1 MYLDIFDSTYI
12 YLQRCKVKCTG
23 AGDNTWPL
31 RSTSAGGVTAGG
43 EEADNKVRVM
53 LGINHVGMLPC

>member
-1 MYLDIFDSTYI
+1 M
-12 YLQRCKVKCTG
+12 KCTG